1 MSGPVRSALRRG
13 AAGQAGQAL
22 IETALV
28 VPLLLLL
35 AVGVVAGGRVV
46 QGQLGVSAVAR
57 EAARA
62 AAMANTGAEAAARGL
77 GRGQDVAAG
86 YRLGNGSL
94 ALAVDPGDFARG
106 GQVRS
111 EARYDVTFED
121 LPLLNWA
128 RVSLASRHAERI
140 DAWRSRWSESGP

>member
-1 MSGPVRSALRRG
+1 VSGPARSSRRG
-13 AAGQAGQAL
+13 EAGQAL

-35 AVGVVAGGRVV
+35 AVGVVGGGRVV

-62 AAMANTGAEAAARGL
+62 AAMANTAGEARARGL

-106 GQVRS
+106 GQIRA
-111 EARYDVTFED
+111 EARYDVTFDD

-128 RVSLASRHAERI
+128 RLTLTSRHLERI
-140 DAWRSRWSESGP
+140 DAWRSRWSEGP